1 MNFVRALCEMA
12 ALVVG
17 EWWRET
23 QRQRKL
29 AQTRSMADAL
39 EKKIIERRQRMS
51 FP

>member
-1 MNFVRALCEMA
+1 MNFLRALCEMA

-39 EKKIIERRQRMS
+39 EKKVIKRRQHLTVL
-51 FP
+51 